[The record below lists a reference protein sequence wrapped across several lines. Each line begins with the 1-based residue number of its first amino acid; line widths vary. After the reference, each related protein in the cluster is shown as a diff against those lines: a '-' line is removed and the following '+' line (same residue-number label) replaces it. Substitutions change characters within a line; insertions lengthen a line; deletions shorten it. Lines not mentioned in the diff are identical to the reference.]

1 MTRYRWVPVLAPQ
14 VCPDGRRR
22 QVYLRQYRHKAR
34 MALRKDGSPCLSVV
48 MRNRRLTGRA
58 SRGRFTPDDTPA
70 ARRAMLEA
78 AAPLLL
84 EALQRACDFLDANYR
99 DYDMPDILPFVRHAI
114 AAARGRP

>member
-78 AAPLLL
+78 AAPQVLAALRALL
-84 EALQRACDFLDANYR
+84 EVAREHNAY
-99 DYDMPDILPFVRHAI
+99 PDIEQAETAI
-114 AAARGRP
+114 LAAGRKP